1 MIQQY
6 LAFVSHCLPIALNN
20 VHEVMKDVL
29 LAAPALQVL
38 EQMSGT
44 MPKVLAD
51 HLCKAER
58 EKGKHAFSRN
68 PHDEFKII

>member
-1 MIQQY
+1 
-6 LAFVSHCLPIALNN
+6 
-20 VHEVMKDVL
+20 MKDVL

-38 EQMSGT
+38 EQISGT

-58 EKGKHAFSRN
+58 GKGKNHAFSSRN
-68 PHDEFKII
+68 PRDEFE